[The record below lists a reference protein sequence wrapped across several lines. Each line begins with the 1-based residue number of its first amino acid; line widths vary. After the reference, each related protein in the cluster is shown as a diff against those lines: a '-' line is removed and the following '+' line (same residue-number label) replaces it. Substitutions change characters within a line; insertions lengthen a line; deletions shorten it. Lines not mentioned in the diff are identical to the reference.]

1 MIKKQIPLRIILSAL
16 VLIFSLFYVCF
27 QLAKLAT
34 DTGVMQDMFIKHSE
48 IKLEDSQY
56 NSIAKGLTK
65 YLKGESDEV
74 EFEGEESLSLSEK
87 ETLHLKDVRK
97 LVDTGLGLIWYM
109 VGIGIFF
116 LLLFIIN
123 KIKLYKINSK
133 TVEFAF
139 VVGFGIFLILI
150 AATAIFV
157 YLEFDTAFTKFHE
170 LLFDNDLWLLSPEK
184 DLLIQLMP
192 TSFFSGYIAL
202 FAKRHLPLVL
212 CLLMAC
218 FAFIFQKKEVKDAE

>member
-1 MIKKQIPLRIILSAL
+1 MIKKQISLRIILSVLAL
-16 VLIFSLFYVCF
+16 LFALFYVGF
-27 QLAKLAT
+27 QLARLAT
-34 DTGVMQDMFIKHSE
+34 DTGVMQEMFIKHSE
-48 IKLEDSQY
+48 VQLEDSQY
-56 NSIAKGLTK
+56 NSIAKGITK
-65 YLKGESDEV
+65 YLKGESEEV
-74 EFEGEESLSLSEK
+74 NFEGEESLSLSEK
-87 ETLHLKDVRK
+87 ETLHLEDVRK
-97 LVDTGLGLIWYM
+97 LVDAGLGLIWYM

-116 LLLFIIN
+116 LLLFFIN

-150 AATAIFV
+150 AATALFV
-157 YLEFDTAFTKFHE
+157 YLDFDTAFTKFHE

-202 FAKRHLPLVL
+202 FAKRHLPLIL

-218 FAFIFQKKEVKDAE
+218 FAFIFQKKEVKNAE